1 MGQAGVVG
9 FAAMAEAGLG
19 REKSWVGTTWT
30 GTRSTSTLSVTKGA
44 RPPDRSP
51 RGRPQFPSEFAS
63 LPSPL
68 RTSQGEVVCGEGAG
82 MAGGQARLP
91 PRWFVV
97 TAWHVHRWIVRAS
110 RARRGLGVRARG
122 SGAPC
127 GSPLEA
133 GAAASLGALIV
144 GYFEG
149 WAQPGLDGHERLG
162 CGRASLVDEP
172 AGPTRRRSLSW
183 PAGFGAR

>member
-1 MGQAGVVG
+1 MGWDDMDWDEIHEHLIRDEGG
-9 FAAMAEAGLG
+9 EIPGP
-19 REKSWVGTTWT
+19 KP
-30 GTRSTSTLSVTKGA
+30 KGH
-44 RPPDRSP
+44 
-51 RGRPQFPSEFAS
+51 PQFPSEFAS

-110 RARRGLGVRARG
+110 RGRRGCGVRTRG

-133 GAAASLGALIV
+133 GAGTSLGA
-144 GYFEG
+144 
-149 WAQPGLDGHERLG
+149 
-162 CGRASLVDEP
+162 
-172 AGPTRRRSLSW
+172 
-183 PAGFGAR
+183 